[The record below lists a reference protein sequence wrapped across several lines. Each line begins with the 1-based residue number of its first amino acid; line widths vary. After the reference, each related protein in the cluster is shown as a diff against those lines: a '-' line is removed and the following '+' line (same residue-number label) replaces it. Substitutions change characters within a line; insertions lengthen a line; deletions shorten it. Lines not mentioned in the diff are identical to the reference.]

1 MEDQIKEEI
10 EELSIHS
17 QSPKASEQV
26 GTINFEAEI
35 SENNQ
40 EADVVA
46 ETEVDKDKN
55 KSNNPD
61 EEEEEDF
68 NDINNRVT
76 QSADRAS
83 VANAQPR
90 RSEHRLSINSRR
102 FSQREP
108 AQVEKPFEPTKRM
121 IITQMVL
128 ENFKSY
134 AGVQVIGPFHK
145 VLSVLYF
152 HHNFY

>member
-17 QSPKASEQV
+17 QSPKATEQV
-26 GTINFEAEI
+26 EANNFETEI

-40 EADVVA
+40 GADTVTEAEA
-46 ETEVDKDKN
+46 NKDN
-55 KSNNPD
+55 STSNNPD

-83 VANAQPR
+83 VSNAQAR
-90 RSEHRLSINSRR
+90 KSEHKLSINSRR
-102 FSQREP
+102 FSQRES

-145 VLSVLYF
+145 VY
-152 HHNFY
+152 